1 MKRGPQKYPKELI
14 RSAIKKRE
22 EGASLT
28 SIAKDMGIAKTT
40 VKYWLDNPSKF
51 LAETSFESPTEKI
64 TRVQGQILD
73 YTWRYAF
80 HLCKKLQEKENDATF
95 RDIVFGINQLVDVLG
110 RVQVGGGHHPVTS
123 PVVEVSEET
132 SVTIRRFLEK
142 KKEMESP
149 PIDETETI
157 LGGEPPFSRPD
168 EGAAAEAEASEAST
182 STENRANG

>member
-1 MKRGPQKYPKELI
+1 MKRGPQKYPKDLI

-51 LAETSFESPTEKI
+51 LAETSFESPNEKVS
-64 TRVQGQILD
+64 RVQGQILD

-80 HLCKKLQEKENDATF
+80 HLCKKLQEKEDDASF

-110 RVQVGGGHHPVTS
+110 RVQVGGSHHPVTP
-123 PVVEVSEET
+123 PVLEVSEET
-132 SVTIRRFLEK
+132 SITIRRFLEK
-142 KKEMESP
+142 KKEMESAP
-149 PIDETETI
+149 ESEPEII
-157 LGGEPPFSRPD
+157 LGGEPAFSRPG
-168 EGAAAEAEASEAST
+168 EGASAEAEAGEAST
-182 STENRANG
+182 STENGANG